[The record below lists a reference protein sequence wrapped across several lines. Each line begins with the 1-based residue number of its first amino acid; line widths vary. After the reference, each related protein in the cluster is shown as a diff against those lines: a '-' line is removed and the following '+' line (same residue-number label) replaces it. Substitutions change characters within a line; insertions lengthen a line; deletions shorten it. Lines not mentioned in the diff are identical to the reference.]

1 MAYIDQDYYTA
12 SYFGEEI
19 PDSDFNKLAEKAS
32 LIIDAVTH
40 GRAKIVTEQ
49 DSDPEK
55 ISAIKTATAI
65 QTEYMYAQGG
75 VSSYTGTGDNL
86 KTSES
91 IGNYSY
97 SRNIDG
103 SYSFGGI
110 PISPLALAVLDSQS
124 LRYAGI

>member
-32 LIIDAVTH
+32 LIIDVVTH

-65 QTEYMYAQGG
+65 QTEYIKH
-75 VSSYTGTGDNL
+75 L
-86 KTSES
+86 K
-91 IGNYSY
+91 
-97 SRNIDG
+97 
-103 SYSFGGI
+103 
-110 PISPLALAVLDSQS
+110 A
-124 LRYAGI
+124 